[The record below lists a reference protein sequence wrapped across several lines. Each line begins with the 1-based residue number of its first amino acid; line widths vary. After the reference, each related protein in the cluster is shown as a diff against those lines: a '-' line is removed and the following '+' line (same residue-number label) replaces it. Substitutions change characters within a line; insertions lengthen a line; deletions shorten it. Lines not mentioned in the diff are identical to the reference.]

1 MYVLT
6 ISFMCRWRCVRST
19 SIEQSEQT
27 TGSRVVGAWVRVHAI
42 LCSVYIAEWNRNVYS
57 YSENARNATDKNLVA
72 PVQRAHRRRPFS
84 RRKHARLYIYIIII
98 YVQYTSVH
106 NTPRVFLPTRFFFLI
121 FMEELNGRFTG
132 MEGGSGGWCRETP
145 RGNRK
150 TYTVHTL
157 YYIYYIRHKYVC
169 IYIYIIMYMNES
181 ENIHWNTHCRQPS
194 HVYTIHKN
202 NGLVLC

>member
-6 ISFMCRWRCVRST
+6 TSFMCRWRCVRST

-27 TGSRVVGAWVRVHAI
+27 TESQVVGAWVRVHAI
-42 LCSVYIAEWNRNVYS
+42 MCSVYIAEWNWNVYS

-84 RRKHARLYIYIIII
+84 RRKHARLYIIYNNNNIRTIYECTQYASCISTNTFFSLFLWKSLTAVSRGWRVVVAGGAEKPLGGIERRIQYTYYII
-98 YVQYTSVH
+98 
-106 NTPRVFLPTRFFFLI
+106 
-121 FMEELNGRFTG
+121 
-132 MEGGSGGWCRETP
+132 
-145 RGNRK
+145 
-150 TYTVHTL
+150 
-157 YYIYYIRHKYVC
+157 YIIRHKYVC

-194 HVYTIHKN
+194 HVYTTHKN